1 MAEEIR
7 NSSGTP
13 ETAQNETSGQA
24 SSGNKNADFPTL
36 FENIGLLID
45 SSIGSIAGMIDSAN
59 SVTKQV
65 SENITLTANSDAV
78 KGIVDNI
85 GSLSQNVIQG
95 VNDTLNSEQLKKT
108 FDELGKLAT
117 SVLDSAGSVANSE
130 QAQNLFTTVNTGLNQ
145 LLQTIVSPVQ
155 SGAAAMQAKKAIEI
169 PFCHKTPC
177 APSDASPEPEK
188 KATPAPQITASE
200 PAQAATKKEEPV
212 KQTTQAKESQS
223 ASAVT
228 RENPSLKPKYTEKK
242 QHDNNDKSRAK
253 DRSGYKKED
262 PSRKGTIPRQK

>member
-13 ETAQNETSGQA
+13 EKAQNET
-24 SSGNKNADFPTL
+24 SGNKNADFPTL
-36 FENIGLLID
+36 FENIGFLID

-117 SVLDSAGSVANSE
+117 SVIDSAGSVANSE

-188 KATPAPQITASE
+188 KATPAPQPTVPE
-200 PAQAATKKEEPV
+200 PAQTAAKKEEPV
-212 KQTTQAKESQS
+212 KQTTQAKESQR
-223 ASAVT
+223 ASTVT
-228 RENPSLKPKYTEKK
+228 RENPSLKPKKTENKR
-242 QHDNNDKSRAK
+242 HDNNDKSRGK

>member
-13 ETAQNETSGQA
+13 ETAQNETSD
-24 SSGNKNADFPTL
+24 NKNADFPTL

-45 SSIGSIAGMIDSAN
+45 SSIGSITEMIDSAN

-65 SENITLTANSDAV
+65 SENITLIANSDAV

-117 SVLDSAGSVANSE
+117 SVLDSAGSVVNSE

-188 KATPAPQITASE
+188 KATPTP
-200 PAQAATKKEEPV
+200 QAAPPEPSQAAIKKEEPV
-212 KQTTQAKESQS
+212 KQAAQPKESQS
-223 ASAVT
+223 VPAVR
-228 RENPSLKPKYTEKK
+228 RENPSLKPKKTENKRR
-242 QHDNNDKSRAK
+242 DNNDKTRGK